1 MWLAEV
7 KAKAKRQNQ
16 ILFSKDNL
24 LLLELS
30 QLVQQTNR
38 RALVLWALELAEET
52 ALELVEKYL
61 EDLRPRES
69 MEAAVSLAKG
79 EIKMPVAKRAIL
91 SCHAMAKERTDP

>member
-52 ALELVEKYL
+52 ALELVEKHQTFDPESPWKL
-61 EDLRPRES
+61 LSAWPKVKLKCLLPREQS
-69 MEAAVSLAKG
+69 
-79 EIKMPVAKRAIL
+79 
-91 SCHAMAKERTDP
+91 